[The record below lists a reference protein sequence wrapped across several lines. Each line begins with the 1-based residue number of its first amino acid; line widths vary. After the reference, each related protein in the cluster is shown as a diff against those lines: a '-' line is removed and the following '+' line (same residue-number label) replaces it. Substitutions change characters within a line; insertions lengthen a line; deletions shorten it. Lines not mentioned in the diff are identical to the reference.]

1 MCLPD
6 VCRRLAVG
14 ERFSRARPLT
24 PATSVKVET
33 LFEYILEAEF
43 AVLSS
48 ASEVRRRPWGA
59 ILVAADYPAVHE
71 ANLAWVDAVP
81 PGGISRVILELDG
94 AMRAQGISFRRLE
107 FSDPKTA
114 HAVQGTL
121 VDLGFRPARAVAMVR
136 LGDAPSFRNL
146 DLEVREVD
154 TPEEREVFD
163 AVLEELH
170 RERGADAEASKA
182 ALEWYRERAAALGER
197 AYMGLFGGEA
207 AGIASLVPRPKLGLI
222 AEVGTRP
229 EHRKKGVARSLV
241 EVVSDRSQALG
252 LPYTGVI
259 GPWYNEAAR
268 DLYASLGYQ
277 PVGEVRGF
285 HKG

>member
-1 MCLPD
+1 MPVAEETL
-6 VCRRLAVG
+6 
-14 ERFSRARPLT
+14 SRPGVFAL
-24 PATSVKVET
+24 ATSVKLET
-33 LFEYILEAEF
+33 LFGHVLEAEF

-59 ILVAADYPAVHE
+59 ILVAADHPAVRE
-71 ANLAWVDAVP
+71 ANLAWVDRVP
-81 PGGISRVILELDG
+81 AGGISQVILELDG

-107 FSDPKTA
+107 FSDPKAA
-114 HAVQGTL
+114 HGMQGTL
-121 VDLGFRPARAVAMVR
+121 VDLGFRPTRAVAMVR

-182 ALEWYRERAAALGER
+182 VLEWYRERAAALGER
-197 AYMGLFGGEA
+197 AYMGLFEGEA
-207 AGIASLVPRPKLGLI
+207 AGIASIVPRPKLGLI
-222 AEVGTRP
+222 AELGTRP
-229 EHRKKGVARSLV
+229 EHRQKGVARSLV

-252 LPYTGVI
+252 LPYAGVI
-259 GPWYNEAAR
+259 APWDNEAAR

-285 HKG
+285 HKE

>member
-1 MCLPD
+1 M
-6 VCRRLAVG
+6 G
-14 ERFSRARPLT
+14 ERFSRARPFT
-24 PATSVKVET
+24 PATSVKLET

-59 ILVAADYPAVHE
+59 VLVAADYPAVRE
-71 ANLAWVDAVP
+71 ANLAWVDRVP
-81 PGGISRVILELDG
+81 AGGISQVILELDG

-107 FSDPKTA
+107 FSDPKAA
-114 HAVQGTL
+114 HGVQQTL
-121 VDLGFRPARAVAMVR
+121 VDLGYRPARAVAMVR

-154 TPEEREVFD
+154 TPAEWEVFD
-163 AVLEELH
+163 AVMAELH
-170 RERGADAEASKA
+170 AERGVGAEASKA
-182 ALEWYRERAAALGER
+182 ILEWYHGRAAALGER
-197 AYMGLFGGEA
+197 AYMGLFEGEA
-207 AGIASLVPRPKLGLI
+207 AGIASIVPRPRLGLI

-252 LPYTGVI
+252 LPYTGVVA
-259 GPWYNEAAR
+259 PWDNEAAR

-285 HKG
+285 QRA